1 MIPKRKGSYKTTWA
15 VFFML
20 VVLVFVVFALTN
32 VNKAPKVKGSL
43 NYEQLIAKV
52 KTSPT
57 EIEEVTIFNEEP
69 IVILKL
75 KGDSSSNQ
83 ILLQPENKATLFQEL
98 QKAKI
103 PLKSAPPD
111 KSSFWWE
118 VRMPGF
124 SVGGP

>member
-1 MIPKRKGSYKTTWA
+1 
-15 VFFML
+15 ML

-32 VNKAPKVKGSL
+32 VNKTPKVKSSL
-43 NYEQLIAKV
+43 SYEQLIAKV
-52 KTSPT
+52 KTSPN

-69 IVILKL
+69 IVIVKL
-75 KGDSSSNQ
+75 KGYASSKQ
-83 ILLQPENKATLFQEL
+83 IVLRHEDKASLLQELRKAEV
-98 QKAKI
+98 

>member
-1 MIPKRKGSYKTTWA
+1 MTERENRSYKTTWA
-15 VFFML
+15 VFLML

-32 VNKAPKVKGSL
+32 VNKTPKVKGSL
-43 NYEQLIAKV
+43 SYEQLIQKV
-52 KTSPT
+52 QTSPD
-57 EIEEVTIFNEEP
+57 EIREVTIINEEP
-69 IVILKL
+69 IVIVKL
-75 KGDSSSNQ
+75 KGDASSKQ
-83 ILLQPENKATLFQEL
+83 IVLRPENKATLFQEL